1 MRATQVQWG
10 LRATALLS
18 PMMVSTSPILAE
30 GLLAAAGIYQFTP
43 LKNTSLTHCRSPL
56 GLFMTERRE
65 GTRVP

>member
-30 GLLAAAGIYQFTP
+30 ALLVAAAIYQFTP
-43 LKNTSLTHCRSPL
+43 LKNSCLTHCRSPL
-56 GLFMTERRE
+56 GLLMA
-65 GTRVP
+65 P